1 MARRYLS
8 HAGRALMGALL
19 VLLAVTACGGSGPPP
34 VSPPAVAESGS
45 VSVRPTPTSA
55 PAIPTPTPPL
65 YAPTVVGWPSQ
76 APIQHGSAG
85 STQGYGVPPHT
96 YAANPSVYE
105 QIYHSDAIV
114 RASLTSATNDVLRF
128 RVLEYLKGI
137 GSSEIMISAPTAN
150 RDTQYDFRDAI
161 LFLSRPE
168 GAAEGASGTSG
179 ATATVFEFTGSIYDE
194 YRGGFPSGYAINQE
208 NRAWMPAINTGGA
221 SGSVGSGGTTQ
232 FDPGAPAPGR
242 MHEEP
247 LTVERIK
254 TLVTWMSARID
265 ETYQYCIVS
274 AVIDEAYYRKYAAYY
289 GTAYRPETGG
299 TIASGQPA
307 GTIIWASTQNHG
319 PQYGQYS
326 VEGEDAALF
335 GYASWDDNENPRDDY
350 EGRFTIARPLP
361 GGTYS
366 VTTRAIWGDFAACNY
381 TPESGRLYWTI
392 TVSAPEGI
400 LYEALFDPVTIGP
413 AVGADASYGV
423 LKPSAFTVGAT
434 STSITGLKWEN
445 NSVVLTLSPHV
456 SLSGLRLDFI
466 ASDGSVALSL
476 PVSSAM
482 EDSTV
487 GTLTWSMAQ
496 QPWVAGDLV
505 MLRIRQE

>member
-45 VSVRPTPTSA
+45 VSVKPTPTPA

-65 YAPTVVGWPSQ
+65 YAPTVAGWPSD
-76 APIQHGSAG
+76 APADSSSGFPA
-85 STQGYGVPPHT
+85 PPHT

-150 RDTQYDFRDAI
+150 RDTRYDFRDAI

-289 GTAYRPETGG
+289 GT
-299 TIASGQPA
+299 
-307 GTIIWASTQNHG
+307 
-319 PQYGQYS
+319 
-326 VEGEDAALF
+326 
-335 GYASWDDNENPRDDY
+335 DY
-350 EGRFTIARPLP
+350 
-361 GGTYS
+361 
-366 VTTRAIWGDFAACNY
+366 
-381 TPESGRLYWTI
+381 
-392 TVSAPEGI
+392 
-400 LYEALFDPVTIGP
+400 
-413 AVGADASYGV
+413 
-423 LKPSAFTVGAT
+423 
-434 STSITGLKWEN
+434 
-445 NSVVLTLSPHV
+445 
-456 SLSGLRLDFI
+456 
-466 ASDGSVALSL
+466 
-476 PVSSAM
+476 
-482 EDSTV
+482 
-487 GTLTWSMAQ
+487 
-496 QPWVAGDLV
+496 
-505 MLRIRQE
+505 

>member
-1 MARRYLS
+1 MTRRVLPK
-8 HAGRALMGALL
+8 G
-19 VLLAVTACGGSGPPP
+19 LLAFGVAVMMLLAIGACGDPGPP
-34 VSPPAVAESGS
+34 
-45 VSVRPTPTSA
+45 SA
-55 PAIPTPTPPL
+55 PAVDSTPPEPTAASPEPTVIPPQPTATPPL
-65 YAPTVVGWPSQ
+65 FAPAVPGWPSD
-76 APIQHGSAG
+76 APADSSSGFPA
-85 STQGYGVPPHT
+85 PPHT

-161 LFLSRPE
+161 MFLSRPE

-179 ATATVFEFTGSIYDE
+179 TTATVFEFTGSIYDE

-366 VTTRAIWGDFAACNY
+366 VTSRAIWGDFAACNY

-423 LKPSAFTVGAT
+423 LKSSAFTVGAT

-456 SLSGLRLDFI
+456 SLSGQRLDFI
-466 ASDGSVALSL
+466 ALDGSVALSL

-482 EDSTV
+482 EDSAV
-487 GTLTWSMAQ
+487 GTLTWSMAK

>member
-1 MARRYLS
+1 MTRRVLPK
-8 HAGRALMGALL
+8 G
-19 VLLAVTACGGSGPPP
+19 LLAFGVAVMMLLAIGACGDPGPP
-34 VSPPAVAESGS
+34 
-45 VSVRPTPTSA
+45 SA
-55 PAIPTPTPPL
+55 PAVDSTPPEPTAASPEPTVIPPQPTATPPL
-65 YAPTVVGWPSQ
+65 FAPAVPGWPSD
-76 APIQHGSAG
+76 APADSSSGFPA
-85 STQGYGVPPHT
+85 PPHT

-161 LFLSRPE
+161 MFLSRPE

-179 ATATVFEFTGSIYDE
+179 TTATVFEFTGSIYDE
-194 YRGGFPSGYAINQE
+194 YRGGFPSGYVINQE

-366 VTTRAIWGDFAACNY
+366 VTSRAIWGDFAACNY

-456 SLSGLRLDFI
+456 SLSGQRLDFI
-466 ASDGSVALSL
+466 ALDGSVALSL

-482 EDSTV
+482 EDSAV
-487 GTLTWSMAQ
+487 GTLTWSMAK